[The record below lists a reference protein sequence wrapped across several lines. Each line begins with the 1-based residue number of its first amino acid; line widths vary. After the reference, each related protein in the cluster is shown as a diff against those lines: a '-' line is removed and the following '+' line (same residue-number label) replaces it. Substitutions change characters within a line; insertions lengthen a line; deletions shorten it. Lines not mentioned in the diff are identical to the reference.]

1 MHQVLMLNE
10 FNGVTHILFN
20 PSASGGGATII
31 TGVEWLLN
39 WGIDPLTHANLL
51 VTGIAVLA
59 GYTVL
64 FMVLAYFVLSWFQR
78 YVK

>member
-1 MHQVLMLNE
+1 MLNE
-10 FNGVTHILFN
+10 FEGVSHILFN

-39 WGIDPLTHANLL
+39 WGIDPVRHANLL
-51 VTGIAVLA
+51 VNGIGFLA
-59 GYTVL
+59 GYTAL
-64 FMVLAYFVLSWFQR
+64 FLVVAYVVLSWFQR